1 LGKKTRLF
9 GAILCYKNDR
19 LPRQTRDKRRQGK
32 ALKREPFSFQGKK
45 VVVVVNKA
53 DLLMPSNGASAE
65 DLPKVLEFVRGA
77 AVSQNGLFKAID
89 I

>member
-1 LGKKTRLF
+1 M
-9 GAILCYKNDR
+9 
-19 LPRQTRDKRRQGK
+19 
-32 ALKREPFSFQGKK
+32 
-45 VVVVVNKA
+45 NKA

>member
-1 LGKKTRLF
+1 M
-9 GAILCYKNDR
+9 IV
-19 LPRQTRDKRRQGK
+19 LPRQTRDKRRENS
-32 ALKREPFSFQGKK
+32 KRTVFLQGKK

-77 AVSQNGLFKAID
+77 AVRKRSF
-89 I
+89 